1 MFPHLESLFLDG
13 ITFRRTSNGDTS
25 QHGGDLEEF
34 IISHKAT
41 LQLLQLQH
49 CMSEFDEFGDVRQ
62 WSIIWERFAKEL
74 TRLVCFSVKMKGK
87 GMPPKIAGDY
97 GQVDKE
103 VASFFAS
110 DDLEGEDGFAE
121 SDMAALEK
129 LKAVVGM
136 RRADQAHTCRYC
148 TISTS
153 PSVSS
158 DLFG

>member
-1 MFPHLESLFLDG
+1 
-13 ITFRRTSNGDTS
+13 
-25 QHGGDLEEF
+25 
-34 IISHKAT
+34 
-41 LQLLQLQH
+41 
-49 CMSEFDEFGDVRQ
+49 MSEFDEFGDVRQ

-74 TRLVCFSVKMKGK
+74 TRLVCFSVKTRMKGNE
-87 GMPPKIAGDY
+87 MPPKIAGDY